1 MRAALPVSA
10 LDVSIQAQV
19 LNLPAELQHEFD
31 LTYLLIAHDLSVVE
45 HLSDRVLVMYLS
57 RIVESADA
65 DAIYQQPRHPYTEAL
80 LAAIPVADPRSRR
93 RRAGLKPPPGPLR
106 AAPRLLLPHPPPLR
120 RAPLPRRGAGAGA
133 GIAPHGE
140 RLAAPG
146 ILPCRRPTPPA
157 SLPGVTSNATLDL
170 TNSGCAWDVC
180 TGAIAFWGRGRKD
193 LQSIA
198 QWL

>member
-1 MRAALPVSA
+1 MTAALPVSA

-93 RRAGLKPPPGPLR
+93 RRAGLKGTPPDPSAPPPGCSFHTRRRYVEPR
-106 AAPRLLLPHPPPLR
+106 CRDAAP
-120 RAPLPRRGAGAGA
+120 
-133 GIAPHGE
+133 E
-140 RLAAPG
+140 
-146 ILPCRRPTPPA
+146 PA
-157 SLPGVTSNATLDL
+157 SLRTANGSPHQVSCHVADQLH
-170 TNSGCAWDVC
+170 
-180 TGAIAFWGRGRKD
+180 
-193 LQSIA
+193 LQA
-198 QWL
+198 YQE